1 MDVGIVAQ
9 KGNGRAA
16 RLASEVRERLAAM
29 GVAVRLD
36 EATGETL
43 GERGHPLSA
52 VGDADL
58 IVSIG
63 GDGTFLLAARAA
75 GETPILGVNLGEVGF
90 LNAVPP
96 DRAVDRVLDAVES
109 ARSSEGVETRD
120 IARIAAETDDWRGE
134 AAVNEVVVQGP
145 RRGRGGG
152 IDAEVRVDGSVYS
165 AGRVDGVLVA
175 TPTGSTAYNLSE
187 NGPLVHPGVGSLVV
201 NEMAPADGMPPLVA
215 PPDASVTVRIGE
227 GTGGVVVS
235 DGRTRRAV
243 DPPTEVRVART
254 DPPVRLAGPASDFF
268 EALGK
273 LD

>member
-1 MDVGIVAQ
+1 VGFQNAVGPAEAVEVVA
-9 KGNGRAA
+9 GVVAA
-16 RLASEVRERLAAM
+16 FREGEADVRE
-29 GVAVRLD
+29 
-36 EATGETL
+36 
-43 GERGHPLSA
+43 
-52 VGDADL
+52 
-58 IVSIG
+58 
-63 GDGTFLLAARAA
+63 
-75 GETPILGVNLGEVGF
+75 
-90 LNAVPP
+90 VP
-96 DRAVDRVLDAVES
+96 
-109 ARSSEGVETRD
+109 
-120 IARIAAETDDWRGE
+120 RIAAEGDGWAGHG
-134 AAVNEVVVQGP
+134 AVNEVVVQGP
-145 RRGRGGG
+145 RRGHGGG
-152 IDAEVRVDGSVYS
+152 AGVEVRIDGSLYT
-165 AGRVDGVLVA
+165 GGHVDGVLVA

-201 NEMAPADGMPPLVA
+201 SEMAPADGMPPLVA